1 MNRTI
6 SPVLVHKVSKS
17 SSHLSPDPSLWT
29 PVVNPLERINWVSNQ
44 HKSKTMSEYKV
55 VSATIKTSDSLEQS
69 LTEPTNSN
77 ENPTELLNGIQVG
90 SNLGIV

>member
-6 SPVLVHKVSKS
+6 SPVIVNKVSKS
-17 SSHLSPDPSLWT
+17 RLSPDPSLCT
-29 PVVNPLERINWVSNQ
+29 SLLVNPLERINWVSNQ

-69 LTEPTNSN
+69 LTEPTNYN